1 MGEYGFEK
9 MKKAQLV
16 SLAYDFWR
24 SIEKS
29 KAEVERIRAERE
41 DKVRAEIRE
50 EERKGWVE
58 TGLIMARDTI
68 EAVLEDREL
77 PFDLYYSLKYA
88 MRDAVDSIDV
98 ASIVE

>member
-1 MGEYGFEK
+1 MTDTNK
-9 MKKAQLV
+9 MKKADWMHYASELECKLV
-16 SLAYDFWR
+16 
-24 SIEKS
+24 
-29 KAEVERIRAERE
+29 KAEAEIERIRAERE

-58 TGLIMARDTI
+58 TGLIMARDEV

>member
-1 MGEYGFEK
+1 MADTK
-9 MKKAQLV
+9 TMKKADWIYYASELECKLV
-16 SLAYDFWR
+16 
-24 SIEKS
+24 
-29 KAEVERIRAERE
+29 KAEAEIERIRAERE

-50 EERKGWVE
+50 EERKEWVE
-58 TGLIMARDTI
+58 TGLIMARDEV

>member
-1 MGEYGFEK
+1 MDDIRK
-9 MKKAQLV
+9 MKKADWMVYASELECKLV
-16 SLAYDFWR
+16 
-24 SIEKS
+24 
-29 KAEVERIRAERE
+29 KAEAEIERIRAERE

-50 EERKGWVE
+50 EERKEWVE
-58 TGLIMARDTI
+58 TGLIMARDEV

-98 ASIVE
+98 AAIVE